1 MRKEKIMDINITDK
15 NFEQEVLRS
24 AGIMLVDFWAPWC
37 GPCQM
42 MGPIIEEVAK
52 EFEGRIKV
60 YKLNVDE
67 NPKTA
72 SDYEILSIPTL
83 KFFKEG
89 KIVDEMTGL
98 KPKDMLVEKINNLL
112 GIAQ

>member
-1 MRKEKIMDINITDK
+1 MDINITDK

-24 AGIMLVDFWAPWC
+24 TGIMLVDFWAPWC

-52 EFEGRIKV
+52 EFEGKIKV

-72 SDYEILSIPTL
+72 SNYEILSIPTL

-89 KIVDEMTGL
+89 NIVDEMTGL
-98 KPKDMLVEKINNLL
+98 KPKDMLVEKITNLL
-112 GIAQ
+112 GVSQ

>member
-1 MRKEKIMDINITDK
+1 MDINITDK